1 MKLQFA
7 GIRRKSDY
15 SPNQITNDGL
25 IILKTAQELI
35 KLGADYKL
43 YEETDIISGNIDEE
57 VIFSMARG
65 YDALKQL
72 VKLEENGMFIIN
84 SPLASINCYRINMA
98 VNLKKAGI
106 PFPNSKIVSTNSN
119 ENYKISD
126 VGEHKIWIKRGDVHA
141 VHREDVSLLYGDE
154 ELNFLLKEFAH
165 RGIKDAILQEHIYG
179 DVIKFYSV
187 RDTEFF
193 RWYYV
198 NGNNHY
204 KFDQNRLKKLSEN
217 SAEVLNLYIYGGDA
231 IVSEDGSIT
240 IIDVNDWP
248 SFANFRDEASKY
260 IAKTIY
266 SNAVKSVEN
275 TSLSLKSV
283 I

>member
-43 YEETDIISGNIDEE
+43 YEESDILSGNIDEE
-57 VIFSMARG
+57 VIFTMARG
-65 YDALKQL
+65 YDALKHL
-72 VKLEENGMFIIN
+72 IKLEEKGKFITN
-84 SPLASINCYRINMA
+84 SPVSSLNCHRVQMSA
-98 VNLKKAGI
+98 KLKSAGI
-106 PFPNSKIVSTNSN
+106 PFPKSKIVSTASGKQ
-119 ENYKISD
+119 YKISEI
-126 VGEHKIWIKRGDVHA
+126 GERKIWVKRGDVHA
-141 VHREDVSLLYGDE
+141 VHREDVSLVYGDE
-154 ELNFLLKEFAH
+154 ELNFLLNEFAH
-165 RGIKDAILQEHIYG
+165 RGIQDAVLQEHIYG

-187 RDTEFF
+187 RDTDFF

-198 NGNNHY
+198 NGNNNY
-204 KFDQNRLKKLSEN
+204 KFDSYLLRELAEK
-217 SAEVLNLYIYGGDA
+217 SAQELNLYIYGGDA
-231 IVSEDGSIT
+231 IISEDGSIT

-260 IAKTIY
+260 IAETIY
-266 SNAVKSVEN
+266 LHALDFIEANKVFHQ
-275 TSLSLKSV
+275 
-283 I
+283 

>member
-43 YEETDIISGNIDEE
+43 YEESDILSGNIDEK
-57 VIFSMARG
+57 VIFSMTRG
-65 YDALKQL
+65 HDALKQL
-72 VKLEENGMFIIN
+72 VKLEESGIFIIN
-84 SPLASINCYRINMA
+84 SPLASFNCYRINMT

-106 PFPNSKIVSTNSN
+106 PFPNSKIVSTKSN
-119 ENYKISD
+119 ENYKVRD
-126 VGEHKIWIKRGDVHA
+126 VGERKIWVKRGDVHA
-141 VHREDVSLLYGDE
+141 VHREDVSIVYGDE
-154 ELNFLLKEFAH
+154 ELNFLLKEFAR
-165 RGIKDAILQEHIYG
+165 RGIQDVVLQEHIYG

-187 RDTEFF
+187 RDTDFF

-198 NGNNHY
+198 NGYNHY
-204 KFDQNRLKKLSEN
+204 KFDPSRLKKLSEN

-231 IVSEDGSIT
+231 IVGEDGSIT

-248 SFANFRDEASKY
+248 TFANFRDEASKY

-266 SNAVKSVEN
+266 SHALEFIEANK
-275 TSLSLKSV
+275 LFQQ
-283 I
+283 